1 MAGPRWFSHFC
12 LILRKCWISL
22 FFKEKM
28 AANVDIFI
36 SAYKDFKPVVTNPIY
51 TVMDSRDVRK
61 MYTKPN
67 GLDDRFYSELLM
79 YEYVAKN
86 VELKKYVGFCHYR
99 RYFSFLDDVPN
110 MDEIF
115 EDKGVECI
123 LPRPKRW
130 FSDVRAQYSRCHNV
144 EDLDIVGGVV
154 KTLYL
159 QYYGSFD
166 SFIHGRCMFP
176 YNMFIMKSDDFKL
189 YIKFVMDVLDGYVD
203 VVGNEIN
210 KRIEDNK
217 EKYLKCYY
225 PNNQPD
231 YQYRIGGYLGERLT
245 NVFVNHYFKKVG
257 TWPVRLTEPKYGLK
271 FA

>member
-1 MAGPRWFSHFC
+1 M
-12 LILRKCWISL
+12 
-22 FFKEKM
+22 
-28 AANVDIFI
+28 DIFI

-61 MYTKPN
+61 MYAKAN

-130 FSDVRAQYSRCHNV
+130 FDDVRSQYARCHNV
-144 EDLDIVGGVV
+144 EDLDIVGEVI
-154 KTLYL
+154 KASYP
-159 QYYGSFD
+159 QYYDSFER
-166 SFIHGRCMFP
+166 FIHGKVMFS
-176 YNMFIMKSDDFKL
+176 YNMFIMRSEDFQS
-189 YIKFVMDVLDGYVD
+189 YIEFVMGVLDKYVD
-203 VVGNEIN
+203 IVGNDIY
-210 KRIEDNK
+210 KRIDDNK
-217 EKYLKCYY
+217 DKYLKRKY
-225 PNNQPD
+225 PNSEVE

-245 NVFVNHYFKKVG
+245 NVFISQRFKKVG
-257 TWPVRLTEPKYGLK
+257 TWPIRLTESKYGLR
-271 FA
+271 FG

>member
-1 MAGPRWFSHFC
+1 
-12 LILRKCWISL
+12 
-22 FFKEKM
+22 M

-130 FSDVRAQYSRCHNV
+130 FDDVRSQYARCHNV
-144 EDLDIVGGVV
+144 EDLDIVGEVI
-154 KTLYL
+154 KASYP
-159 QYYGSFD
+159 QYYDSFER
-166 SFIHGRCMFP
+166 FIHGKVMFS
-176 YNMFIMKSDDFKL
+176 YNMFIMRSEDFQS
-189 YIKFVMDVLDGYVD
+189 YIEFVMGVLDKYVD
-203 VVGNEIN
+203 IVGNDIY
-210 KRIEDNK
+210 KRIDDNK
-217 EKYLKCYY
+217 DKYLKRKY
-225 PNNQPD
+225 PNSEVE

-245 NVFVNHYFKKVG
+245 NVFISQTFKKVG
-257 TWPVRLTEPKYGLK
+257 TWPVRLTESKYGLR
-271 FA
+271 FG